1 MPPAI
6 ALLALLASLM
16 ATAMATAALPP
27 QAAPLPDPFPAAA
40 PSYVVA
46 IDGDIRWARNPDS
59 PRLPASLTKIL
70 SAIVLLEQD
79 WDPQRIITVSARAA
93 SLQGTRLRL
102 EAGEQLRAGDALTA
116 MIVASANDACLALA
130 EAAAGSVEAFVARLN
145 SRAAELGLEGTHYA
159 NPCGLPGPG
168 HVTTARDLLR
178 MADLAM
184 AMPAYQW
191 RARVI
196 AGEITTLGGR
206 RIGLR
211 TTNMLLGRADG
222 VIGVKTGYT
231 RLSGRCLVARAERQG
246 RRVDVVLL
254 DAPDRWWTAAA
265 LIEEAFHV
273 AAATP

>member
-1 MPPAI
+1 MTPAV
-6 ALLALLASLM
+6 ALLALLASLL

-27 QAAPLPDPFPAAA
+27 PATPLPDPFPAAA
-40 PSYVVA
+40 ASYVVA
-46 IDGDIRWARNPDS
+46 IDGDIRWARDPDS
-59 PRLPASLTKIL
+59 PRPPASLTKIL

-79 WDPQRIITVSARAA
+79 WDAQRVITVSPRAA

-116 MIVASANDACLALA
+116 MIVASSNDACLALA

-145 SRAAELGLEGTHYA
+145 NRAAELALDGTHYA
-159 NPCGLPGPG
+159 NPCGLPGSG

-191 RARVI
+191 RARVT

-206 RIGLR
+206 RIRLR

-231 RLSGRCLVARAERQG
+231 RLAGRCLVARAERDG

-254 DAPDRWWTAAA
+254 DAPDRWWTASA

>member
-1 MPPAI
+1 
-6 ALLALLASLM
+6 
-16 ATAMATAALPP
+16 
-27 QAAPLPDPFPAAA
+27 
-40 PSYVVA
+40 
-46 IDGDIRWARNPDS
+46 
-59 PRLPASLTKIL
+59 
-70 SAIVLLEQD
+70 
-79 WDPQRIITVSARAA
+79 
-93 SLQGTRLRL
+93 
-102 EAGEQLRAGDALTA
+102 
-116 MIVASANDACLALA
+116 
-130 EAAAGSVEAFVARLN
+130 
-145 SRAAELGLEGTHYA
+145 
-159 NPCGLPGPG
+159 
-168 HVTTARDLLR
+168 
-178 MADLAM
+178 M